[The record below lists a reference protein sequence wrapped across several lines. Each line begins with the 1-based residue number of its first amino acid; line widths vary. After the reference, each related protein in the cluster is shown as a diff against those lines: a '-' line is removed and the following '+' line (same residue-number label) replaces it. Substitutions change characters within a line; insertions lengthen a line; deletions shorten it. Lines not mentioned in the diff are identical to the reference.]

1 MPKINLKTLAYNT
14 IRNKIVTCQYA
25 PGTFLNE
32 EQLTTELSLSRTP
45 VRDALG
51 RLEQEGLLEIRPKCG
66 ILVRPLTLNDIDMI
80 FEVRMMYEPYVLTHY
95 GENLSVSALI
105 MSACPNEF
113 INRSYD
119 TIQTQNERF
128 RYMTGN
134 VSNFR
139 LEATFKEHMAI
150 VEPCLKGDW
159 EKAKEQ
165 LIYHLE
171 QSKASAFRLVA
182 NAETNNLAHRMTL

>member
-14 IRNKIVTCQYA
+14 IRTKIVTCQYA

-51 RLEQEGLLEIRPKCG
+51 RLEQEGLLEIRTKCG

-95 GENLSVSALI
+95 GANLSVSALNEFYDIFKKWDPNKEIYRDKDSFYDLDYRFHALI
-105 MSACPNEF
+105 MSPARMNLSTEAM
-113 INRSYD
+113 IRS
-119 TIQTQNERF
+119 R
-128 RYMTGN
+128 R
-134 VSNFR
+134 
-139 LEATFKEHMAI
+139 
-150 VEPCLKGDW
+150 
-159 EKAKEQ
+159 
-165 LIYHLE
+165 
-171 QSKASAFRLVA
+171 
-182 NAETNNLAHRMTL
+182 RMSVFDI

>member
-66 ILVRPLTLNDIDMI
+66 ILVRPLTLNDIDMT
-80 FEVRMMYEPYVLTHY
+80 FEVRMLYEPYILTHY
-95 GENLSVSALI
+95 GVNLSVSKLKEFYEI
-105 MSACPNEF
+105 FQKWDPKKNYIVTKISSTTSITVFTRSSCPPARMNL
-113 INRSYD
+113 S
-119 TIQTQNERF
+119 T
-128 RYMTGN
+128 
-134 VSNFR
+134 
-139 LEATFKEHMAI
+139 EATI
-150 VEPCLKGDW
+150 R
-159 EKAKEQ
+159 
-165 LIYHLE
+165 
-171 QSKASAFRLVA
+171 SR
-182 NAETNNLAHRMTL
+182 HRMSVSDI

>member
-1 MPKINLKTLAYNT
+1 MPNINLKTLAYNT
-14 IRNKIVTCQYA
+14 IRSKIVTCQNA

-95 GENLSVSALI
+95 
-105 MSACPNEF
+105 
-113 INRSYD
+113 
-119 TIQTQNERF
+119 
-128 RYMTGN
+128 
-134 VSNFR
+134 
-139 LEATFKEHMAI
+139 
-150 VEPCLKGDW
+150 
-159 EKAKEQ
+159 
-165 LIYHLE
+165 
-171 QSKASAFRLVA
+171 
-182 NAETNNLAHRMTL
+182 

>member
-14 IRNKIVTCQYA
+14 IRSKIVTCQYA

-95 GENLSVSALI
+95 GANLSVSAL
-105 MSACPNEF
+105 NEF
-113 INRSYD
+113 YD
-119 TIQTQNERF
+119 IFKKTCAALLFSCYNLYRIIFSVSCSVTKFTICII
-128 RYMTGN
+128 
-134 VSNFR
+134 S
-139 LEATFKEHMAI
+139 
-150 VEPCLKGDW
+150 PCPYCTVFL
-159 EKAKEQ
+159 
-165 LIYHLE
+165 
-171 QSKASAFRLVA
+171 
-182 NAETNNLAHRMTL
+182 

>member
-66 ILVRPLTLNDIDMI
+66 ILVRPLTLNDIDMT
-80 FEVRMMYEPYVLTHY
+80 FEVRMLYEPYILTHY
-95 GENLSVSALI
+95 GVI
-105 MSACPNEF
+105 FQFPN
-113 INRSYD
+113 
-119 TIQTQNERF
+119 
-128 RYMTGN
+128 
-134 VSNFR
+134 
-139 LEATFKEHMAI
+139 
-150 VEPCLKGDW
+150 
-159 EKAKEQ
+159 
-165 LIYHLE
+165 
-171 QSKASAFRLVA
+171 
-182 NAETNNLAHRMTL
+182 